1 MCVFFTLIKT
11 NEIYQLMSL
20 YRKNESIN
28 IVNMTCDEYI
38 LICANQM
45 LENQCLKTEWV
56 SQHIHQLVDTK
67 PAQDTQLQI
76 DYTPNRKLSSV
87 SNDKIKGANFKNPIS
102 PILVS
107 VILNE
112 RILWINSTYFSRAPP
127 VDHLRSAV
135 PPIHRNQPATQF
147 VPLGQAIHRQTV
159 QTWHGRLSS
168 VACSWLQA
176 TVNR

>member
-1 MCVFFTLIKT
+1 MCVLFTLIKT

-28 IVNMTCDEYI
+28 IINMTCDEYI

-45 LENQCLKTEWV
+45 LENWM
-56 SQHIHQLVDTK
+56 SFAAH
-67 PAQDTQLQI
+67 P
-76 DYTPNRKLSSV
+76 
-87 SNDKIKGANFKNPIS
+87 PIS
-102 PILVS
+102 SYITCTGYSTPDRLYPEQEIIISLKWQDQGHIFKISFTPILVFT
-107 VILNE
+107 VLKE
-112 RILWINSTYFSRAPP
+112 RTLWINSTHFSRAPP